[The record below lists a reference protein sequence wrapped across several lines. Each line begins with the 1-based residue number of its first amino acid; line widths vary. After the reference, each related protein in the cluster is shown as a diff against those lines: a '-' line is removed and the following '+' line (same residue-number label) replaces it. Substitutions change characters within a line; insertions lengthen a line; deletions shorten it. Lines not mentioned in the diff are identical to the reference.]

1 MGFQLQRSLEAM
13 ESTQGVIAALMVVLL
28 ASILFLIIR
37 RRTSAQKNLP
47 PGPRGYPI
55 IGNLLMLGKL
65 PHRALGALSEKY
77 GPLMFLRLGSVPTVV
92 VSSPDMAKEVL
103 KTHDLVFASRPT
115 TSGSKYMLYNASDIA
130 LTPYGHY
137 WRQVRKV
144 CVLQLLSAK
153 RIESFRFVR
162 EEEVNLMIQSILEH
176 TVKYRS
182 KIPVNVSKTV
192 SGLSMDIICR
202 MAFGR
207 KYSSEAFDNRGFNAV
222 IREFLYLLGAFDI
235 GDFIPWLAWMDL
247 QGLNRRQKNVHK
259 TLDAFMEKII
269 EEHVAQSNDGLQRD
283 FVDVLLAISEEDD
296 MEIKLTRDNIKAN
309 LLEMLLAGT
318 DTSSNV
324 VEWAMSELLRNPS
337 KMKKLQEEL
346 ECVVGLNRKV
356 QESDLSHLEYLEA
369 VVKETMRL
377 HPPAPLLIPH
387 ESMEDCT
394 ISSYEIPYKTRVI
407 INDWVIS
414 RDPKSWDNVEIFNP
428 ERFIGSFI
436 DMRGKNFE
444 LIPFGSGRRGCPG
457 MQLGI
462 IVLKLTLAQLLHCFD
477 WRLPNGMK
485 FYDLDMSEEFGFTM
499 PRASHLLAIPTP
511 RTPIL

>member
-28 ASILFLIIR
+28 ASILLLIIR

-103 KTHDLVFASRPT
+103 KTHDLVFASRPA
-115 TSGSKYMLYNASDIA
+115 TSGSKYMLYNTTDMVFS
-130 LTPYGHY
+130 PYGHY
-137 WRQVRKV
+137 WRQIRKV

-162 EEEVNLMIQSILEH
+162 EEEVDLMIQSILEH
-176 TVKYRS
+176 TVKYGS

-207 KYSSEAFDNRGFNAV
+207 KYSSEAFDNREFNAV
-222 IREFLYLLGAFDI
+222 IREYFYLLGAFEI

-247 QGLNRRQKNVHK
+247 QGLNRRQKNMHK
-259 TLDAFMEKII
+259 TLDAFIEKII
-269 EEHVAQSNDGLQRD
+269 EEHVAQWNDSLQRD
-283 FVDVLLAISEEDD
+283 FVDVLLAISEAND

-309 LLEMLLAGT
+309 LLDGITA
-318 DTSSNV
+318 S
-324 VEWAMSELLRNPS
+324 
-337 KMKKLQEEL
+337 
-346 ECVVGLNRKV
+346 
-356 QESDLSHLEYLEA
+356 
-369 VVKETMRL
+369 
-377 HPPAPLLIPH
+377 
-387 ESMEDCT
+387 
-394 ISSYEIPYKTRVI
+394 
-407 INDWVIS
+407 INDSVLPSLRYSLSIS
-414 RDPKSWDNVEIFNP
+414 LSD
-428 ERFIGSFI
+428 
-436 DMRGKNFE
+436 
-444 LIPFGSGRRGCPG
+444 
-457 MQLGI
+457 
-462 IVLKLTLAQLLHCFD
+462 T
-477 WRLPNGMK
+477 
-485 FYDLDMSEEFGFTM
+485 
-499 PRASHLLAIPTP
+499 
-511 RTPIL
+511 